1 MKYDFFYKVIYS
13 FELTIQNLIFKCK
26 SLIQLSIIDYL
37 ALLYDLCNIMY
48 FATMYMDLYFNTS
61 MDSTYVRKYYTLVC
75 IHPYPKFQFF
85 LCWANQY
92 NPLHQILLKKIE
104 AHITI
109 N

>member
-13 FELTIQNLIFKCK
+13 FELTIQILIFKCK

-37 ALLYDLCNIMY
+37 VLLYDLCNIMY

-75 IHPYPKFQFF
+75 IHPYPKFQIFF
-85 LCWANQY
+85 VLGQSIK
-92 NPLHQILLKKIE
+92 P
-104 AHITI
+104 ITP
-109 N
+109 NKNK